1 MYGSAMDQISRRL
14 ASFRNPAHE
23 GLLTNA
29 ALDVPVAP
37 AGEGAQAQ
45 VPGQGAPPIEVQAEV
60 PDQGAPPIEA
70 QAGVPGQVKMHHQL
84 KRKLRFQVKSRCIIS

>member
-37 AGEGAQAQ
+37 AGEGA
-45 VPGQGAPPIEVQAEV
+45 PPIEVQAEV
-60 PDQGAPPIEA
+60 PDQGAPPVEA